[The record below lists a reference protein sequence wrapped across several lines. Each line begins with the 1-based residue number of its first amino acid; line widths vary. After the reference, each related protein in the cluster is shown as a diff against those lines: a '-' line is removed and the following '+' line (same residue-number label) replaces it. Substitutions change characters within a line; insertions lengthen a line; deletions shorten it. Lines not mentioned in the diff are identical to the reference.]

1 MLSLS
6 TMASPPVPVSVELV
20 PPPMMK
26 SREVLL
32 AALLF
37 LFFRCLRVVGE
48 AEVGLEVG
56 FGVNVVG
63 VKVTVGDCVGFGVSP
78 LE

>member
-1 MLSLS
+1 
-6 TMASPPVPVSVELV
+6 
-20 PPPMMK
+20 
-26 SREVLL
+26 
-32 AALLF
+32 LLF
-37 LFFRCLRVVGE
+37 LFFLCLRVVGE